1 MKRDVSSLGARIRSL
16 RQTKGMS
23 LGDLGAEIGISKGY
37 ISQLENGEDVNPTL
51 VVLLAIAK
59 ALGTTL
65 ADLLEEPKT
74 RARVEIPSE
83 LPSGLRELVDERRK
97 SGDPLDQDTVF
108 WLAGAQ
114 FRGDRPESKQDFEY
128 LLRSLKSSVSGID
141 EPRRKK

>member
-1 MKRDVSSLGARIRSL
+1 
-16 RQTKGMS
+16 MS
-23 LGDLGAEIGISKGY
+23 LGDLGAEIEISKGY

-74 RARVEIPSE
+74 RARGEIPSD
-83 LPSGLRELVDERRK
+83 LPSGLRELMDDRRK
-97 SGDPLDQDTVF
+97 SGDPLDQDIVF
-108 WLAGAQ
+108 WLANAQ
-114 FRGDRPESKQDFEY
+114 FRGDRPETKQDFEY

-141 EPRRKK
+141 EPRRKKRD